1 MSAAGQPCQ
10 TDMAALVKSLE
21 LFGLESTAAKT
32 IAAKLVLEQGHRGQ
46 TYLQLQLPPSAVRF
60 VDTEECLLEAFS
72 ALEEDG
78 AMGVLGLDCEWDS
91 AAGRWAPV
99 SILQV
104 CGTMVTEP
112 VSGCPHHPSLK
123 AYIHD
128 QGLNMRACQCRYILE
143 NSCIGLSTLLE
154 WSQCSRWVLH
164 ATIMLLRQGVAHES
178 MLCLA
183 DSVQEHGPDH
193 RPPGAGQ
200 QPSAGH
206 GPHQAAEARHPHQG
220 RMCSLRRH

>member
-32 IAAKLVLEQGHRGQ
+32 IAAKLVLEQGHRGR

-128 QGLNMRACQCRYILE
+128 QGLNMRM
-143 NSCIGLSTLLE
+143 LS
-154 WSQCSRWVLH
+154 
-164 ATIMLLRQGVAHES
+164 MLLVNAGISWKTAVLASVHCWS
-178 MLCLA
+178 GHNALVGFCMLLLC
-183 DSVQEHGPDH
+183 
-193 RPPGAGQ
+193 
-200 QPSAGH
+200 
-206 GPHQAAEARHPHQG
+206 
-220 RMCSLRRH
+220 C